1 MNPRLILAGFAA
13 SLCLAL
19 GLVLVGLRH
28 TPVLADEAA
37 ASEYPQHAGLVVDF
51 GNGAVITRCVD
62 LGQDAKSSALE
73 VLETARPTLTLQIE
87 TFMTSA
93 NVCQIEDTGCPADQ
107 CTTCA
112 AACAEGVPGA
122 CQAFNTWRHYQ
133 LREGKWTTPTGDV
146 RRAEVLSGTVE
157 GWRWGRSSYT
167 GVYTEPP
174 VLSFEQICVSQI
186 ITPTATPTNSPTPT
200 LSPTLTAT
208 PFSGLNAP
216 TDTPIPTATLT
227 PTDRPDLD
235 RRREAPAPAVQP
247 VENPVGTIT
256 PTATITPRP
265 QTEVP
270 RNVVRTAVAVTA
282 VAPADQAG
290 TGGGDTVLPIVP
302 GQPDQPPPEPPTD
315 VPPPPEPPTDVPP
328 PPEPPTDVPPP
339 LEPPTDVPPP
349 PEPPT
354 DVPPPTPDLLQ
365 TELAILPRTAT
376 PTPASVGAVA
386 PAPPPAAPEP
396 PAVPPTPVPDVIGEP
411 SGVFTPPLIVTS
423 EADVLGPPASPPG
436 GWLLYIFI
444 GLMLVLFLVL
454 LVVLQIR
461 AMRGEE

>member
-1 MNPRLILAGFAA
+1 MTPRLILAGFAA

-37 ASEYPQHAGLVVDF
+37 APEYPHHAGLVVDF

-62 LGQDAKSSALE
+62 LGQDAKASALE

-93 NVCQIEDTGCPADQ
+93 SVCQIEDTGCPADQ

-235 RRREAPAPAVQP
+235 RQREAPAPAVQP
-247 VENPVGTIT
+247 VENPAGTIT

-282 VAPADQAG
+282 VAPVGQGG

-302 GQPDQPPPEPPTD
+302 GQPDQP
-315 VPPPPEPPTDVPP
+315 
-328 PPEPPTDVPPP
+328 
-339 LEPPTDVPPP
+339 L

-365 TELAILPRTAT
+365 TELAVLPRTA
-376 PTPASVGAVA
+376 TPASVGAVA
-386 PAPPPAAPEP
+386 PAPTLAAPEP
-396 PAVPPTPVPDVIGEP
+396 PVVPPTPVPDVVGEP
-411 SGVFTPPLIVTS
+411 SGVFTPPPIVTS
-423 EADVLGPPASPPG
+423 EVDVLGPPASPPG